1 MSYDFYENKDPL
13 KGLDQYLTQTE
24 EEYYGYEEKVKN
36 NQNLVDFNKKENKI
50 KDGFKLNKDGLYEDD
65 QGRILF

>member
-1 MSYDFYENKDPL
+1 MSCNFYEQKDPL

-24 EEYYGYEEKVKN
+24 EEYYGYNEEVED

-50 KDGFKLNKDGLYEDD
+50 KDGFKLNKDGLYEDN